1 MQAKLNRKWRP
12 RLWTVVL
19 LVLGIVLCLP
29 IAGLILFRFYDN
41 QLVQQTE
48 ESLLTQAAVMSATY
62 AELYADAAGLEPPNW
77 GAVSLDN
84 AVFPSLSINSA
95 TVLPPRPDA
104 TQMKSSTDAVYQT
117 IATQLTRIANAAQAR
132 TLAGYRFL
140 DPDGNVIAGTAE
152 IGQALGHVNE
162 VAT

>member
-84 AVFPSLSINSA
+84 AVFPVTVDQQRHGSASAPGCHTNEIVYWRGLPDRRNTADTHCQCGTGANSGR
-95 TVLPPRPDA
+95 LPV
-104 TQMKSSTDAVYQT
+104 S
-117 IATQLTRIANAAQAR
+117 
-132 TLAGYRFL
+132 
-140 DPDGNVIAGTAE
+140 
-152 IGQALGHVNE
+152 
-162 VAT
+162 